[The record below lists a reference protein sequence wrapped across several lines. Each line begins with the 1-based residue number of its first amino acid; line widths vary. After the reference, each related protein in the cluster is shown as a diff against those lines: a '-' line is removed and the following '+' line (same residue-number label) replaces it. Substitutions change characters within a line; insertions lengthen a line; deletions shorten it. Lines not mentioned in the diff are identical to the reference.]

1 MTQVLND
8 NRYFFQGIILNNSA
22 ITFSQLE
29 GLKRRFPQA
38 WLKREDY
45 PFYRHACFKSISL
58 QLEYRF
64 NLCYCLVE
72 YSRENIELF
81 RELKGFFMNY
91 NKKITQE
98 MKNRQR
104 GKKIVLN
111 GVQNL
116 ILAYNNQKKF
126 GMQECTEM
134 VLADYLA
141 ESFSIPYPES
151 FKEEYFE
158 IFNEVSLDIIQ
169 SFGNGSILNFY
180 TLPES
185 IRKKKGKTYQFFQE
199 CYQRYSNYLNQPLS
213 KYLNTQLKRLLDLS
227 ENEEENNDRGLVASM
242 VLFGIIP
249 PSCYRETCLSM
260 SEIFEILAAV
270 TLNYGIPTSV
280 MEETTQRSRADNLV
294 TWGVDENGDITEKA
308 WKELFHVYD
317 KDMIPYALEYLLAKA
332 HNDNRDLFFKLTDTS
347 DLISLKSL
355 ETEIKQ
361 QHESLKDERQKNK
374 RLEKQL
380 STIQT
385 QQQQKIKEATVK
397 VQKELIETNQKLT
410 KKTNEVEQLASELEQ
425 CKELIKLLQT
435 QLSEQTPQSEE
446 EVTLTLSDE
455 KKSLLNQPS
464 ILFLGGHPTT
474 IHRLKRVLP
483 SCKFFEVDK
492 TYDSQFLKNVKQVFI
507 FVNYVNHGMVYQIN
521 KELSVPKRVLIG
533 TNINQILKQCLD
545 CLAI

>member
-169 SFGNGSILNFY
+169 SFRNGSILNFY
-180 TLPES
+180 TLSES

-280 MEETTQRSRADNLV
+280 MEETTQRSRADN
-294 TWGVDENGDITEKA
+294 
-308 WKELFHVYD
+308 
-317 KDMIPYALEYLLAKA
+317 
-332 HNDNRDLFFKLTDTS
+332 
-347 DLISLKSL
+347 
-355 ETEIKQ
+355 
-361 QHESLKDERQKNK
+361 
-374 RLEKQL
+374 
-380 STIQT
+380 
-385 QQQQKIKEATVK
+385 
-397 VQKELIETNQKLT
+397 
-410 KKTNEVEQLASELEQ
+410 
-425 CKELIKLLQT
+425 
-435 QLSEQTPQSEE
+435 
-446 EVTLTLSDE
+446 
-455 KKSLLNQPS
+455 
-464 ILFLGGHPTT
+464 
-474 IHRLKRVLP
+474 
-483 SCKFFEVDK
+483 
-492 TYDSQFLKNVKQVFI
+492 
-507 FVNYVNHGMVYQIN
+507 
-521 KELSVPKRVLIG
+521 
-533 TNINQILKQCLD
+533 
-545 CLAI
+545 